1 MTPTGSTPL
10 VLLLLN
16 SPLMLALFALLAAL
30 LVATP
35 AEAADRTFVF
45 SPADVVSMIEAFNA
59 EILARSGSFGRDIA
73 IRGDRV
79 RFFGRSC
86 PALADG
92 AHVISRVRILDS
104 ADHAGVLA
112 GKSNK
117 PNPDLATALKS
128 MDVASWTSPAAART
142 SVAGWTTDTSDP
154 DAAGFVLAGFAN
166 GDPTGAIGIAQLTD
180 ATPKF
185 LVQLDLAAPITGD
198 PASLVVAITTELPP
212 TRPGKMPKRGE
223 CFVVVSAYPA
233 DLQTLVDLLARSP
246 MPDTLRATL
255 SQLLDDA
262 ATSLAAGNP
271 GSAAT
276 SVKSF
281 AVTLARAI
289 GTGIDDTA
297 AERLVLRALLV
308 NDALRL

>member
-1 MTPTGSTPL
+1 M
-10 VLLLLN
+10 
-16 SPLMLALFALLAAL
+16 
-30 LVATP
+30 
-35 AEAADRTFVF
+35 
-45 SPADVVSMIEAFNA
+45 
-59 EILARSGSFGRDIA
+59 RSGSDT
-73 IRGDRV
+73 RV
-79 RFFGRSC
+79 PTTPRH
-86 PALADG
+86 G
-92 AHVISRVRILDS
+92 AF
-104 ADHAGVLA
+104 
-112 GKSNK
+112 
-117 PNPDLATALKS
+117 
-128 MDVASWTSPAAART
+128 AARL
-142 SVAGWTTDTSDP
+142 VA
-154 DAAGFVLAGFAN
+154 VFA
-166 GDPTGAIGIAQLTD
+166 
-180 ATPKF
+180 
-185 LVQLDLAAPITGD
+185 
-198 PASLVVAITTELPP
+198 LVVAITTELPP
-212 TRPGKMPKRGE
+212 TRPGKVPKRGE